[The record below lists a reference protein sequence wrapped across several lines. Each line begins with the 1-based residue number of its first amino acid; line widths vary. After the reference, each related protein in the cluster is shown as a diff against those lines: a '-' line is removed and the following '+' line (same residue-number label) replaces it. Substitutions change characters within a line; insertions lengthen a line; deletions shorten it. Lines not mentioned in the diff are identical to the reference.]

1 VLAGVLLATAVSLLL
16 AQAGRVRIKV
26 TDLIGAVIPGVEASL
41 LGPDEKPILARRANE
56 SGEIVLSGLPIGD
69 SRVILSKPGFKQ
81 LPLVI
86 TIRNADEV
94 KVDAKLEVVA
104 GEF

>member
-1 VLAGVLLATAVSLLL
+1 M

-26 TDLIGAVIPGVEASL
+26 TDFIGAVIPGVEASL
-41 LGPDEKPILARRANE
+41 LGPDEKPILAGRTDE
-56 SGEIVLSGLPIGD
+56 SGEIVLSGLPIGN
-69 SRVILSKPGFKQ
+69 SRVILSKPGFKK

-86 TIRNADEV
+86 TIRNADEL
-94 KVDAKLEVVA
+94 KVHAKLEVFD